1 MDKLPKKEKFL
12 LNVTLTEL
20 TFIIFLIFILLFS
33 RKVFSLTKNVATVNK
48 TNEELSKKL
57 AEANKN
63 YKKSLTQTEAQKKT
77 INELSK
83 NNDDL
88 FKKLTLQE
96 SSVKKCEEFMNQFHE
111 GDMSFTRLFDNEE
124 LLSEIKELKDD
135 KSQLE
140 SKLKE
145 FEKFEK
151 NLVDFDHEKSIAEN
165 LASLND
171 VFKNLGDCELAVN
184 EAKSREKNL
193 RRRCGND
200 WPACWSDSE
209 GRQEFIYAITL
220 NENDLTVKGIWPS
233 HRNDDIEFI
242 PNAKALPSKSMSLS
256 DFEINAEPIL
266 NWSKE
271 KECRHYVKIIDNTAP
286 TSKVKYK
293 RMIKIVEG
301 YFYKF
306 DVR

>member
-1 MDKLPKKEKFL
+1 MDKLPQKDKFL

-33 RKVFSLTKNVATVNK
+33 RKVFSLTKNVDTVNK
-48 TNEELSKKL
+48 TNEELSQRL
-57 AEANKN
+57 EEANKN
-63 YKKSLTQTEAQKKT
+63 YINSLTQTELQRKT
-77 INELSK
+77 IDELSK

-124 LLSEIKELKDD
+124 LLSEIKELKQN

-145 FEKFEK
+145 FEK
-151 NLVDFDHEKSIAEN
+151 
-165 LASLND
+165 
-171 VFKNLGDCELAVN
+171 LGDCELAVN

-209 GRQEFIYAITL
+209 GRQEFIYAVTL
-220 NENDLTVKGIWPS
+220 NENDLTVEGIWPS

-242 PNAKALPSKSMSLS
+242 PNAKALPSNSMSLS
-256 DFEINAEPIL
+256 DFEKNAEPIL

-293 RMIKIVEG
+293 RMKKIVED

>member
-1 MDKLPKKEKFL
+1 MDKLPQKEKFL
-12 LNVTLTEL
+12 FNVTLTEL

-33 RKVFSLTKNVATVNK
+33 RKVLSLTKNVDTVNK
-48 TNEELSKKL
+48 TNEELLQKL
-57 AEANKN
+57 EDANKN
-63 YKKSLTQTEAQKKT
+63 YINSLTQIEAQKKT
-77 INELSK
+77 IYELGK

-111 GDMSFTRLFDNEE
+111 EDMSFTRLFDNEE
-124 LLSEIKELKDD
+124 LLSEIKELKED

-145 FEKFEK
+145 FEKFEEH
-151 NLVDFDHEKSIAEN
+151 LADFDHEKSISE
-165 LASLND
+165 
-171 VFKNLGDCELAVN
+171 
-184 EAKSREKNL
+184 NL

-209 GRQEFIYAITL
+209 GRQEFIYAVTL
-220 NENDLTVKGIWPS
+220 NENDLTVEGIWPS

-242 PNAKALPSKSMSLS
+242 PNAKALPSNSMSLS
-256 DFEINAEPIL
+256 DFEKNAEPIL

-293 RMIKIVEG
+293 RMKKIVEG

>member
-1 MDKLPKKEKFL
+1 MDKLPQKDKFL

-33 RKVFSLTKNVATVNK
+33 RKVFSLTKNVDTVNK
-48 TNEELSKKL
+48 TNEELSKRL
-57 AEANKN
+57 EEANKN
-63 YKKSLTQTEAQKKT
+63 YINSLTQTELQRKT
-77 INELSK
+77 IDELSK

-124 LLSEIKELKDD
+124 LLSEIKELKED

-145 FEKFEK
+145 FEK
-151 NLVDFDHEKSIAEN
+151 
-165 LASLND
+165 
-171 VFKNLGDCELAVN
+171 LGDCELAVN

-209 GRQEFIYAITL
+209 GRQEFIYAVTL
-220 NENDLTVKGIWPS
+220 NENDLTVEGIWPS

-242 PNAKALPSKSMSLS
+242 PNAKALPSNSMSLS
-256 DFEINAEPIL
+256 DFGKNAEPIL

-293 RMIKIVEG
+293 RMKKNVED

>member
-1 MDKLPKKEKFL
+1 MDKLPQKDKFL

-33 RKVFSLTKNVATVNK
+33 RKVFSLTKNVDTVNK
-48 TNEELSKKL
+48 TNEELSQRL
-57 AEANKN
+57 EEANKN
-63 YKKSLTQTEAQKKT
+63 YINSLTQTELQRKT
-77 INELSK
+77 IDELSK

-124 LLSEIKELKDD
+124 LLSEIKELKQN

-145 FEKFEK
+145 FEK
-151 NLVDFDHEKSIAEN
+151 
-165 LASLND
+165 
-171 VFKNLGDCELAVN
+171 LGDCELAVN

-209 GRQEFIYAITL
+209 GRQEFIYAVTL
-220 NENDLTVKGIWPS
+220 NENDLTVEGIWPS

-242 PNAKALPSKSMSLS
+242 PNAKALPSNSMSLS
-256 DFEINAEPIL
+256 DFGKNAEPIL

-286 TSKVKYK
+286 TSQVKYTRIK
-293 RMIKIVEG
+293 KIVED

>member
-1 MDKLPKKEKFL
+1 MDKLPQKDKFL

-33 RKVFSLTKNVATVNK
+33 RKVFSLTKNVDTVNK
-48 TNEELSKKL
+48 TNEELSQRL
-57 AEANKN
+57 EEANKN
-63 YKKSLTQTEAQKKT
+63 YINSLTQTELQRKT
-77 INELSK
+77 IDELSK

-124 LLSEIKELKDD
+124 LLSEIKELKQN

-145 FEKFEK
+145 FEK
-151 NLVDFDHEKSIAEN
+151 
-165 LASLND
+165 
-171 VFKNLGDCELAVN
+171 LGDCELAVN

-209 GRQEFIYAITL
+209 GRQEFIYAVTL
-220 NENDLTVKGIWPS
+220 NENDLTVEGIWPS

-242 PNAKALPSKSMSLS
+242 PNAIALPSNSMSLS
-256 DFEINAEPIL
+256 DFGKNAEPIL

-293 RMIKIVEG
+293 RMKKIVED

>member
-1 MDKLPKKEKFL
+1 MDKLPQRDKFL
-12 LNVTLTEL
+12 FNVTLTEL
-20 TFIIFLIFILLFS
+20 TFIIFLIFVLLFS
-33 RKVFSLTKNVATVNK
+33 SKVLSLTKDVDTVNK
-48 TNEELSKKL
+48 TNEELLKKL
-57 AEANKN
+57 EDANKN
-63 YKKSLTQTEAQKKT
+63 YINSLTQIEAQKKT
-77 INELSK
+77 IYELEK

-88 FKKLTLQE
+88 FQRLTLQE
-96 SSVKKCEEFMNQFHE
+96 SSVQNCEEFMNQFVE
-111 GDMSFTRLFDNEE
+111 EDESFTRLFDNEE
-124 LLSEIKELKDD
+124 LLSEIKELKQD

-145 FEKFEK
+145 FEK
-151 NLVDFDHEKSIAEN
+151 
-165 LASLND
+165 
-171 VFKNLGDCELAVN
+171 LGDCELAVN

-209 GRQEFIYAITL
+209 GRQEFIYAVTL
-220 NENDLTVKGIWPS
+220 NENDLTVEGIWPS

-242 PNAKALPSKSMSLS
+242 PNAKALPSNSMSLS
-256 DFEINAEPIL
+256 DFEKNAEPIL

-271 KECRHYVKIIDNTAP
+271 KECRHYVKVIDNTAP
-286 TSKVKYK
+286 TSKIKYK
-293 RMIKIVEG
+293 RMKQIVES

>member
-1 MDKLPKKEKFL
+1 MDKLPQKDKFL

-33 RKVFSLTKNVATVNK
+33 RKVFSLTKNVDTVNK
-48 TNEELSKKL
+48 TNEELSQRL
-57 AEANKN
+57 EEANKN
-63 YKKSLTQTEAQKKT
+63 YINSLTQTELQRKT
-77 INELSK
+77 IDELSK

-124 LLSEIKELKDD
+124 LLSEIKELKQN

-145 FEKFEK
+145 FEK
-151 NLVDFDHEKSIAEN
+151 
-165 LASLND
+165 
-171 VFKNLGDCELAVN
+171 LGDCELAVN

-209 GRQEFIYAITL
+209 GRQEFIYAVTL
-220 NENDLTVKGIWPS
+220 NENDLTVEGIWPS

-242 PNAKALPSKSMSLS
+242 PNAKALPSNSMSLS
-256 DFEINAEPIL
+256 DFGKNAEPIL
-266 NWSKE
+266 NWGKE

-293 RMIKIVEG
+293 RMKKIVED

>member
-1 MDKLPKKEKFL
+1 MDKLPQKDKFL

-33 RKVFSLTKNVATVNK
+33 RKVFSLTKNVDTVNK
-48 TNEELSKKL
+48 TNEELSQRL
-57 AEANKN
+57 EEANKN
-63 YKKSLTQTEAQKKT
+63 YINSLTQTELQRKT
-77 INELSK
+77 IDELSK

-124 LLSEIKELKDD
+124 LLSEIKELKQN

-145 FEKFEK
+145 FEK
-151 NLVDFDHEKSIAEN
+151 
-165 LASLND
+165 
-171 VFKNLGDCELAVN
+171 LGDCELAVN

-209 GRQEFIYAITL
+209 GRQEFIYAVTL
-220 NENDLTVKGIWPS
+220 NENDLTVEGIWPS

-242 PNAKALPSKSMSLS
+242 PNAKALPSNSMSLS
-256 DFEINAEPIL
+256 DFGKNAEPIL

-271 KECRHYVKIIDNTAP
+271 KECRHYVKIIDNTSP

-293 RMIKIVEG
+293 RMKQIIES
-301 YFYKF
+301 Y
-306 DVR
+306 

>member
-1 MDKLPKKEKFL
+1 MDKLPQKDKFL

-33 RKVFSLTKNVATVNK
+33 RKVFSLTKNVDTVNK
-48 TNEELSKKL
+48 TNEELSQRL
-57 AEANKN
+57 EEANKN
-63 YKKSLTQTEAQKKT
+63 YINSLTQTELHRKT
-77 INELSK
+77 IDELSK

-124 LLSEIKELKDD
+124 LLSEIKELKQN

-145 FEKFEK
+145 YEK
-151 NLVDFDHEKSIAEN
+151 
-165 LASLND
+165 
-171 VFKNLGDCELAVN
+171 LGDCELAVN

-209 GRQEFIYAITL
+209 GRQEFIYAVTL
-220 NENDLTVKGIWPS
+220 NENDLTVEGIWPS

-242 PNAKALPSKSMSLS
+242 PNAKALPSNSMSLS
-256 DFEINAEPIL
+256 DFGKNAEPIL

-293 RMIKIVEG
+293 RMKKIVED

>member
-1 MDKLPKKEKFL
+1 MDKLPQKEKFL

-33 RKVFSLTKNVATVNK
+33 RKVFSLTKNVDTVNK
-48 TNEELSKKL
+48 TNEELSQRL
-57 AEANKN
+57 EEANKN
-63 YKKSLTQTEAQKKT
+63 YINSLTQTELQRKT
-77 INELSK
+77 IDELSK

-124 LLSEIKELKDD
+124 LLSEIKELKQN

-145 FEKFEK
+145 FEK
-151 NLVDFDHEKSIAEN
+151 
-165 LASLND
+165 
-171 VFKNLGDCELAVN
+171 LGDCELAVN

-209 GRQEFIYAITL
+209 GRQEFIYAVTL
-220 NENDLTVKGIWPS
+220 NENDLTVEGIWPS

-242 PNAKALPSKSMSLS
+242 PNAKALPSNSMSLS
-256 DFEINAEPIL
+256 DFGKNAEPIL

-293 RMIKIVEG
+293 RMKKIVED